1 MPQASL
7 NNGGNE
13 YNVPFGGNSENYTFD
28 ETTKKLKIVLGVK
41 NSGLSTDGFAVKVK
55 VDAQATNAYVEK
67 YNNDE
72 KKPAVVLPEGSYTLP
87 ESVSVASGKSEESF
101 YLDVD
106 VQKLLTDHPDY
117 YKNRIALALS
127 LIHI

>member
-1 MPQASL
+1 MKTKNITLLLLLFVAFIACKKDDVFEDPGINNIYMPQASL

-55 VDAQATNAYVEK
+55 VDAQATNAYIEK
-67 YNNDE
+67 YKNDE
-72 KKPAVVLPEGSYTLP
+72 KKPAVVLPEG
-87 ESVSVASGKSEESF
+87 
-101 YLDVD
+101 
-106 VQKLLTDHPDY
+106 LLHF
-117 YKNRIALALS
+117 A
-127 LIHI
+127 

>member
-1 MPQASL
+1 MKTKTYIIATPIRSLHRLQKDDVFEDPGINNIYMPQASL

-67 YNNDE
+67 YKNDE
-72 KKPAVVLPEGSYTLP
+72 KKPAVVTTRR
-87 ESVSVASGKSEESF
+87 
-101 YLDVD
+101 
-106 VQKLLTDHPDY
+106 LLQHCL
-117 YKNRIALALS
+117 KA
-127 LIHI
+127 